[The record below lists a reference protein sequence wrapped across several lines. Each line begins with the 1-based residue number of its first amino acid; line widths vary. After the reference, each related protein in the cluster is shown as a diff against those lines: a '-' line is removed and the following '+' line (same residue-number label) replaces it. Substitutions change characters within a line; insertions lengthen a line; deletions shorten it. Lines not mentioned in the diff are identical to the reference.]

1 MQVTIKKGD
10 TLSGIAQRFLGS
22 TDRWRQIWRDNR
34 AVIEEA
40 QRRFNSHVIGPD
52 RIYPDMVLEVRG

>member
-22 TDRWRQIWRDNR
+22 TDRWRQNGGTI
-34 AVIEEA
+34 A
-40 QRRFNSHVIGPD
+40 P
-52 RIYPDMVLEVRG
+52 